1 MVCDDYFVVAG
12 GVGKEGEVE
21 SIYGGAFKSERWDDK
36 FDQVWAKMV
45 LIIMMV
51 LYSTRFQ
58 ILSASGRFLLVGIC
72 WFEGFWIGLYVS
84 Y

>member
-36 FDQVWAKMV
+36 FDQV
-45 LIIMMV
+45 
-51 LYSTRFQ
+51 
-58 ILSASGRFLLVGIC
+58 
-72 WFEGFWIGLYVS
+72 
-84 Y
+84 